1 MTKDEIA
8 AFCVDQ
14 LVDILRVPK
23 ESVDVN
29 MKFTRLGLDSAM
41 TVYLLME
48 LEDKLNLELSPETF
62 YDHPTIE
69 TLSAHL
75 AGKTAAQGAQPAATR

>member
-41 TVYLLME
+41 TIYLVME
-48 LEDKLNLELSPETF
+48 LEDKLNLELDHEMLGE
-62 YDHPTIE
+62 HPTITE
-69 TLSAHL
+69 LSAYL
-75 AGKTAAQGAQPAATR
+75 AEKTNASAAAKQAG

>member
-23 ESVDVN
+23 ETVDVN

-41 TVYLLME
+41 TIYLVME
-48 LEDKLNLELSPETF
+48 LEDKLRLEL
-62 YDHPTIE
+62 DHEMLADYPTITE
-69 TLSAHL
+69 LSAYL
-75 AGKTAAQGAQPAATR
+75 AEKTDAGAADQRVS

>member
-14 LVDILRVPK
+14 LVDILRVPR

-29 MKFTRLGLDSAM
+29 TKFTRLGLDSAM
-41 TVYLLME
+41 TIYLVME
-48 LEDKLNLELSPETF
+48 LEDKLKLEFDHEILADYPTITELSAYLAEKT
-62 YDHPTIE
+62 DA
-69 TLSAHL
+69 SA
-75 AGKTAAQGAQPAATR
+75 AGQRVG

>member
-23 ESVDVN
+23 ETIDVN

-41 TVYLLME
+41 TIYLVME
-48 LEDKLNLELSPETF
+48 LEDKLKLEL
-62 YDHPTIE
+62 DHEMLADYPTITE
-69 TLSAHL
+69 LSAHL
-75 AGKTAAQGAQPAATR
+75 AEKANAGAAGQRVG

>member
-41 TVYLLME
+41 TIYLVME
-48 LEDKLNLELSPETF
+48 LEDKLKLEFDHEILADYPTITELSAYLAQKET
-62 YDHPTIE
+62 D
-69 TLSAHL
+69 
-75 AGKTAAQGAQPAATR
+75 AGAAGQRAG

>member
-41 TVYLLME
+41 TIYLVME
-48 LEDKLNLELSPETF
+48 LEDKLSLEL
-62 YDHPTIE
+62 DHEVLADYPTIAE
-69 TLSAHL
+69 LSAYL
-75 AGKTAAQGAQPAATR
+75 SQKTKSGAASDRVS

>member
-14 LVDILRVPK
+14 LTEILRIPK
-23 ESVDVN
+23 DKVDVDA
-29 MKFTRLGLDSAM
+29 KFTRLGLDSAM

-48 LEDKLNLELSPETF
+48 LEDKLELELSPETF
-62 YDHPTIE
+62 YDHPTVAD
-69 TLSAHL
+69 LSAHL
-75 AGKTAAQGAQPAATR
+75 AEKTAAKSAQPAAAR

>member
-23 ESVDVN
+23 ENVDVN

-41 TVYLLME
+41 TIYLVME
-48 LEDKLNLELSPETF
+48 LEDKLGLELDHEMLGE
-62 YDHPTIE
+62 HPTITE
-69 TLSAHL
+69 LSAYL
-75 AGKTAAQGAQPAATR
+75 AEKTSAAAKQAG

>member
-1 MTKDEIA
+1 MSKDEIA

-23 ESVDVN
+23 ESVDAN

-41 TVYLLME
+41 TIYLVME
-48 LEDKLNLELSPETF
+48 LEDKLKLEL
-62 YDHPTIE
+62 DHEMLADYPTI
-69 TLSAHL
+69 TQLSAYL
-75 AGKTAAQGAQPAATR
+75 AQKANAGAAGDRLG

>member
-8 AFCVDQ
+8 AFCIDQ

-29 MKFTRLGLDSAM
+29 TKFTRLGLDSAM
-41 TVYLLME
+41 TIYLVME
-48 LEDKLNLELSPETF
+48 LEDKLSLELDHEMLA
-62 YDHPTIE
+62 DHPTITE
-69 TLSAHL
+69 LSAYL
-75 AGKTAAQGAQPAATR
+75 AQKANAGAASERAG

>member
-23 ESVDVN
+23 ENVDVN
-29 MKFTRLGLDSAM
+29 IKFTRLGLDSAM
-41 TVYLLME
+41 TIYLVME
-48 LEDKLNLELSPETF
+48 LEDKLKLEL
-62 YDHPTIE
+62 DHKMLADYPTIAE
-69 TLSAHL
+69 LSAHL
-75 AGKTAAQGAQPAATR
+75 AEKTNAGVAAKQAG

>member
-14 LVDILRVPK
+14 LADILRVPK

-41 TVYLLME
+41 TIYLVME
-48 LEDKLNLELSPETF
+48 LEDKLKLEL
-62 YDHPTIE
+62 DHEMLADYPTIAE
-69 TLSAHL
+69 LSAYL
-75 AGKTAAQGAQPAATR
+75 AEKVNAGAAGDRVS